1 MLLHLSDNCGH
12 LHPVL
17 AHPCCMC
24 PYLLH
29 VVGTCSPLMVY
40 VDEWVVHVH
49 VYVLQAY
56 GAGIP
61 ITANY
66 GGFIGE

>member
-1 MLLHLSDNCGH
+1 
-12 LHPVL
+12 
-17 AHPCCMC
+17 MC

>member
-1 MLLHLSDNCGH
+1 MIH
-12 LHPVL
+12 
-17 AHPCCMC
+17 
-24 PYLLH
+24 
-29 VVGTCSPLMVY
+29 
-40 VDEWVVHVH
+40 VDEWMVHVH
-49 VYVLQAY
+49 VHVHVLQAY

>member
-1 MLLHLSDNCGH
+1 MFTVHIH
-12 LHPVL
+12 EW
-17 AHPCCMC
+17 
-24 PYLLH
+24 
-29 VVGTCSPLMVY
+29 MVR
-40 VDEWVVHVH
+40 VHVH
-49 VYVLQAY
+49 VLQAY